1 MTAKKSTAE
10 LLNQLFQIE
19 NNWENVLYVHT
30 PFCVQK
36 CYYCIYLSKKPESK
50 EEMATFYNQ
59 VIPQQIQ
66 QYQSSLENVM
76 FHQVYFGGGT
86 PTIADPE
93 TLEGVYKKIPNFANI
108 PLKAT
113 EASPYTIADEH
124 IDLFHRWGFKY
135 VSLGVQTLSEPILKA
150 QNRLVPD
157 KEKLNHICQ
166 RLEQS
171 NIIYNIDLI
180 FYLNTGELEDVSYS
194 KEDLDYVMSTLRPVS
209 LTIHYNYMSKK
220 LFEKR
225 EAMINAIN
233 EVRTRYPEYQ
243 CVNSLLE
250 PGDVAYDMKYHAEY
264 RLMRTHK
271 DFIFYML
278 PKIPESH
285 TYGHNMLA
293 LGHYQKFKPRYNY
306 FYIYDFLDKYAYMS
320 MLNKLDSFI
329 LEFNRIRNILGLAP
343 QHYVQKED
351 FFSDDEKKEK
361 FKQILKKFGL
371 PFHDFS

>member
-1 MTAKKSTAE
+1 
-10 LLNQLFQIE
+10 
-19 NNWENVLYVHT
+19 
-30 PFCVQK
+30 
-36 CYYCIYLSKKPESK
+36 
-50 EEMATFYNQ
+50 
-59 VIPQQIQ
+59 
-66 QYQSSLENVM
+66 M

-86 PTIADPE
+86 PTTADPE

-113 EASPYTIADEH
+113 EASPYTITDEH

-135 VSLGVQTLSEPILKA
+135 VSLGVQTLSEPILKT

-157 KEKLNHICQ
+157 QEKLSHICQ
-166 RLEQS
+166 RLEQY

-180 FYLNTGELEDVSYS
+180 FYLNTGKLEDVSYS
-194 KEDLDYVMSTLRPVS
+194 KADLDYVMSTLRPVS

-233 EVRTRYPEYQ
+233 ELRTRYPEYQ

-250 PGDVAYDMKYHAEY
+250 PGDVEYDMKYHAEY

-306 FYIYDFLDKYAYMS
+306 FYIYDFLDKYAYRS
-320 MLNKLDSFI
+320 MLDKLDSFI

-343 QHYVQKED
+343 QHYVKRED
-351 FFSDDEKKEK
+351 FCIDEKGKER
-361 FKQILKKFGL
+361 FKQIVIKSGL
-371 PFHDFS
+371 PYHDFS